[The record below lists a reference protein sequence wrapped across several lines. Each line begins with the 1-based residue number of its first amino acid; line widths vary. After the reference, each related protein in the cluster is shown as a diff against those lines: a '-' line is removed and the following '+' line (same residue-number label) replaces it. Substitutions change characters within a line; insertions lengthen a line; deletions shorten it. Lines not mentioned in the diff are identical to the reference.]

1 MTENVFVDLTTTD
14 GPMEP
19 GQSTSFDEL
28 IKEKR
33 RILAEQRQ
41 VHGTLL
47 DVQSALGDIGPTS
60 TIVDTFNQILTEVI
74 TEVAFECH
82 KQAKVGGGVL
92 SDEPA
97 ARAATDRLFQY
108 DAKPSDLRI
117 QCQVCEQP
125 VNATRF
131 APHLEKCMGLG
142 RSRAAAR
149 RGNRGVVNYSDN
161 FKSSQQ
167 TGLFSDSSGEPMDD
181 EDDEDYSNKRSSKKK
196 KSMSSAAGAS
206 KRARK
211 VAAVV
216 SSNPHYY
223 TQPELVSLL
232 SKICGAISSST
243 SKLCSHSLRCPQHSD
258 VQRSVSRTRLLAGS
272 SLNELESTITVQKHT
287 LKVLV
292 KEAGTAAGTSA
303 APDAMEIQSDILEI

>member
-1 MTENVFVDLTTTD
+1 MFR
-14 GPMEP
+14 P
-19 GQSTSFDEL
+19 
-28 IKEKR
+28 
-33 RILAEQRQ
+33 A
-41 VHGTLL
+41 
-47 DVQSALGDIGPTS
+47 
-60 TIVDTFNQILTEVI
+60 
-74 TEVAFECH
+74 
-82 KQAKVGGGVL
+82 
-92 SDEPA
+92 PA
-97 ARAATDRLFQY
+97 ACLGTGSSCPVVDAIPLF
-108 DAKPSDLRI
+108 ST
-117 QCQVCEQP
+117 VCIASRRVIVVP
-125 VNATRF
+125 GSSPLIVS
-131 APHLEKCMGLG
+131 
-142 RSRAAAR
+142 RS
-149 RGNRGVVNYSDN
+149 GPPLHTLMSTCTHSYSDN